1 MIKKIKF
8 NYSEF
13 CANLRVLKQLLLR
26 DVKVF
31 KPNYKDRVINGI
43 IWSSITAIT
52 YSYILPVLG
61 VKADYGAFVLVANAA
76 TWGLFDIMTNVANLI
91 SDIEG
96 EKSISYY
103 LTLPIPQS
111 WIFLKIAIAN
121 AYQAIVISIILLPLG
136 KLILWNS
143 FSLANFSILKF
154 LIIFPLLHI
163 FYGLFSLWVASR
175 LKNLQKLHNVWLR
188 IIFPL
193 WFLGGYQFSW
203 ANLNQISPIF
213 AKFALLNPI
222 TYIMEGIRNA
232 VMGPDDYL
240 NFGLCVLALIIFSSI
255 MARVGIKSLMK
266 RLDCL

>member
-76 TWGLFDIMTNVANLI
+76 TWGLFDIMSNVANLI

-121 AYQAIVISIILLPLG
+121 AYQAIVISVILLPLG
-136 KLILWNS
+136 KLILWNN

-154 LIIFPLLHI
+154 
-163 FYGLFSLWVASR
+163 
-175 LKNLQKLHNVWLR
+175 
-188 IIFPL
+188 
-193 WFLGGYQFSW
+193 
-203 ANLNQISPIF
+203 
-213 AKFALLNPI
+213 
-222 TYIMEGIRNA
+222 
-232 VMGPDDYL
+232 
-240 NFGLCVLALIIFSSI
+240 
-255 MARVGIKSLMK
+255 
-266 RLDCL
+266 